1 MNRKESIE
9 NITWTFERKYGYIV
23 RQTKTLFV
31 FFAKTERKRKMKQ
44 KIVSVGTIFLG
55 ALLAIGPQ
63 TLFQPCPVTEKVM
76 KCHWSAQSLIAVGVI
91 LVALGLAQLLVKN
104 DSCLK
109 VLCFVGIV
117 VFASGLLLVNLL
129 IGGCANAE
137 MACNMKTFP
146 IVNGLSAVGILLQLG
161 GIVRKGNK

>member
-1 MNRKESIE
+1 
-9 NITWTFERKYGYIV
+9 
-23 RQTKTLFV
+23 
-31 FFAKTERKRKMKQ
+31 MKQ
-44 KIVSVGTIFLG
+44 KIVSVGTILLG